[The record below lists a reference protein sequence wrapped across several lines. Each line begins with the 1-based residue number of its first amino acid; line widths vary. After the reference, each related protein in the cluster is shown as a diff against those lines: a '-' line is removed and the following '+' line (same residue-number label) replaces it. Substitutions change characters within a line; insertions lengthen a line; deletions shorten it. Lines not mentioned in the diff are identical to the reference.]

1 MSRRPYMPR
10 IAGAILSV
18 IVLPALG
25 CRPEP
30 SQEVEGTRAP
40 ESGEQL
46 VHMTAKRFEY
56 SPAEVHVKRGV
67 PVLLEITSLDHVHG
81 FAAPDFDLRSDLPPG
96 VITRLRFLPERT
108 GRFGFHCDV
117 FCGSGHE
124 DMTGEIVV
132 DEGSTSASP
141 EAPSR

>member
-1 MSRRPYMPR
+1 MNRHPHMSG

-25 CRPEP
+25 CRPALSPEP
-30 SQEVEGTRAP
+30 EGTGAP
-40 ESGEQL
+40 ASVEQL
-46 VHMTAKRFEY
+46 VRMTAKRFEY

-67 PVLLEITSLDHVHG
+67 PVVLEITSLDHVHG

-96 VITRLRFLPERT
+96 VVTRLRFMPERT

-132 DEGSTSASP
+132 DDGSPSLSA